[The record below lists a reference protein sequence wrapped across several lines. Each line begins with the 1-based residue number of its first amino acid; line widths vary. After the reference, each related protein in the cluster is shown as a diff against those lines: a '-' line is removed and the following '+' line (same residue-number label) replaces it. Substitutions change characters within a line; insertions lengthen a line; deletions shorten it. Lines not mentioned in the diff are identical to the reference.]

1 MNIELSAS
9 GISQIIQL
17 AVAPVFLLTGIGSIL
32 GVLTG
37 RLGRIV
43 DRARAL
49 EQRLGSSHVTELTA
63 IRTELARLVERKRWI
78 NRAIMACTCC
88 ALLICLVIAA
98 LFVGQFVVVPAGTFV
113 AVIFII
119 AMVVMIAGLLCF
131 LREIYVAVN
140 KERMPRGS

>member
-1 MNIELSAS
+1 MSLELSPS

-43 DRARAL
+43 DRARTL
-49 EQRLGSSHVTELTA
+49 EQRLGSAQVNELVA

-78 NRAIMACTCC
+78 NRAIIACTCC

-98 LFVGQFVVVPAGTFV
+98 LFVGEFAVAATGTFV
-113 AVIFII
+113 ALVFII
-119 AMVVMIAGLLCF
+119 AMAVMIAGLLCF

-140 KERMPRGS
+140 KERVPRGG

>member
-1 MNIELSAS
+1 MSLELSPS

-49 EQRLGSSHVTELTA
+49 EQRLGASPVSELTA

-78 NRAIMACTCC
+78 NRAIIACTCC

-98 LFVGQFVVVPAGTFV
+98 LFVGEFAVAPTGTFV
-113 AVIFII
+113 ALVFVA
-119 AMVVMIAGLLCF
+119 AMLMMIVGLLCF

-140 KERMPRGS
+140 KGRVPRGS

>member
-43 DRARAL
+43 DRARTL

-78 NRAIMACTCC
+78 NRAIIACSCC

-98 LFVGQFVVVPAGTFV
+98 LFVGQFVVVPTGTFV

-119 AMVVMIAGLLCF
+119 AMAVMIAGLLCF
-131 LREIYVAVN
+131 LQEIYVAVN
-140 KERMPRGS
+140 KERTPRGG